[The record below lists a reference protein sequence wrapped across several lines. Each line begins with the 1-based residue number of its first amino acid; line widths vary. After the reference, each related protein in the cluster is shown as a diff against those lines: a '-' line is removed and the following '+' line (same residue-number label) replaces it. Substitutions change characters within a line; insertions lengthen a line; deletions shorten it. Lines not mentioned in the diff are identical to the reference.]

1 MTRISLALWAAMTAA
16 LGLASSGDVARA
28 AELKALTLALMS
40 RQPMPALTGTLR
52 IGRDFDLVPY
62 LEQCA

>member
-1 MTRISLALWAAMTAA
+1 
-16 LGLASSGDVARA
+16 
-28 AELKALTLALMS
+28 MS